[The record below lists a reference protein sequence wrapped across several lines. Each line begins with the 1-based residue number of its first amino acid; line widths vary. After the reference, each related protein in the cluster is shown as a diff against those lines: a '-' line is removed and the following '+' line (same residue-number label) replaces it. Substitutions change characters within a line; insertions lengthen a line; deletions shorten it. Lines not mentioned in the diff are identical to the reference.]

1 MFVGKGNLI
10 TSTAESIEKP
20 IAATDVQ
27 DARVLVLLCTYNEG
41 ENVGKMLS
49 ALGEALPSADVLV
62 VDDNSPDG
70 TANIVRQFAAEDP
83 RYHLLDRPGK
93 LGLGT
98 AVRDGIRW
106 CLEREYDFLIN
117 LDSDMSHNPNTT
129 PAMLAACMHPDV
141 DVAVGSRYVPGGS
154 LEGLAWHRRLIS
166 RALNGYATRILRLPI
181 SDCSGSFRC
190 YRTRAL
196 RSLDLNQLKCS
207 GYGFLEEILV
217 TMYRRGAKLAEV
229 PIQFESRHAGES
241 KLSLGDAIGALK
253 VIHALA
259 LRSGKA

>member
-10 TSTAESIEKP
+10 TSTAESIEEP
-20 IAATDVQ
+20 TVASDVQ

-41 ENVGKMLS
+41 ENVGKMLA
-49 ALGEALPSADVLV
+49 ALNHALPSADVLV

-70 TANIVRQFAAEDP
+70 TADIVRKLAANDS
-83 RYHLLDRPGK
+83 RYHLLVRPGK

-98 AVRDGIRW
+98 ALRDGIRW
-106 CLEREYDFLIN
+106 CLDRQYDYLIN
-117 LDSDMSHNPNTT
+117 LDSDLSHNPNSVPT
-129 PAMLAACMHPDV
+129 MLAACMRPNV
-141 DVAVGSRYVPGGS
+141 DVAVGSRYVTGGS
-154 LEGLAWHRRLIS
+154 LDGLAWHRRLIS

-190 YRTRAL
+190 YRTTAL
-196 RSLDLNQLKCS
+196 RRLDLSQLQCA

-229 PIQFESRHAGES
+229 PIQFETRHAGES
-241 KLSLGDAIGALK
+241 KLSLGDAVGALK
-253 VIHALA
+253 VIHSLA
-259 LRSGKA
+259 LRSSKA